1 MNKILVT
8 GNLGFIGGALCTEL
22 KKNTDYTIETIDSWI
37 FTITENFQNSIRSL
51 LRNYSPD
58 AVFHVGACS
67 DTLNTDV
74 EYMMQRNVNSTMI
87 ISDWCKDYNVPLI
100 YSSSAS
106 VVGNGGKPESL
117 YAWSKYMGEI
127 YVIANGG
134 IALRYFNVYG
144 SGEEAKGKM
153 ASLAF
158 QAFRRHKWG
167 EKVYLFPK
175 KPMRDFIYV
184 KDVVSANIYALS
196 NYESL
201 KGKYYEVGTG
211 EAHTFEDVL
220 SIMGIPFE
228 YADKKDIPENYQYFT
243 EANADNFMEGWNPSY
258 SLKKGLEEYQ
268 SILKVTEYLF

>member
-37 FTITENFQNSIRSL
+37 FNPSDNWRNSLHSL
-51 LRNYSPD
+51 LYEYSVD

-67 DTLNTDV
+67 DTLNIDV
-74 EYMMQRNVNSTMI
+74 EYMMERNIASTMI
-87 ISDWCKDYNVPLI
+87 ISDWCKKNNVPLI

-106 VVGNGGKPESL
+106 VVGNHGKPESL
-117 YAWSKYMGEI
+117 YAWTKYIGEK
-127 YVIANGG
+127 YVLANGG

-158 QAFRRHKWG
+158 QAYRKHKWG
-167 EKVYLFPK
+167 EKVFLFPN

-184 KDVVSANIYALS
+184 KDVVSANIHALN

-201 KGKYYEVGTG
+201 KNKYYEVGTG

-220 SIMGIPFE
+220 SVMDIPYE
-228 YADKKDIPENYQYFT
+228 YAEKNDIPENYQYFT
-243 EANADNFMEGWNPSY
+243 KANADNFMEGWNPSY